1 MKLQLEDLCKPY
13 NITGDMEAD
22 NGNGFS
28 YAIVTA
34 FPTLFLSQVIR
45 TQFAYVDAVPQRINP
60 RHLAQRNIQKVL
72 QRNAQKYGK
81 ASGANTILEML
92 EIKKEED
99 SMNIEYLNTIEKALF
114 GQFNNGQD
122 DSIPKVRLQYS
133 TWLDWVCF
141 EPELSKQQ
149 IQQTALLTGER
160 NPVDECLGYMMEL
173 LNINDALN
181 VQLTLE
187 SISQIQYDKLRH
199 GQIKTDFLK
208 LDPEETED
216 FFTED

>member
-1 MKLQLEDLCKPY
+1 M
-13 NITGDMEAD
+13 
-22 NGNGFS
+22 
-28 YAIVTA
+28 
-34 FPTLFLSQVIR
+34 
-45 TQFAYVDAVPQRINP
+45 
-60 RHLAQRNIQKVL
+60 
-72 QRNAQKYGK
+72 QKYGK

-149 IQQTALLTGER
+149 IQ
-160 NPVDECLGYMMEL
+160 
-173 LNINDALN
+173 
-181 VQLTLE
+181 
-187 SISQIQYDKLRH
+187 
-199 GQIKTDFLK
+199 
-208 LDPEETED
+208 
-216 FFTED
+216 